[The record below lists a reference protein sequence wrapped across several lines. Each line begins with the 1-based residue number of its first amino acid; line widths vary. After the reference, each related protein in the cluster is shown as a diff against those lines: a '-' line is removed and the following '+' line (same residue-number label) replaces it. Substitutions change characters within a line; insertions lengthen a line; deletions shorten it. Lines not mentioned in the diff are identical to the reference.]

1 MAHARKSEGAAAH
14 ADKPAG
20 DGNVDDHRP
29 HERVA
34 RAYEEPAKKRKLRE
48 ILRLTEEQ
56 KARSGNQATGGHQP
70 SSPCRSS
77 RVPTSGAA
85 AAPMRIAP
93 ERIKEKTPREIPR
106 SLESGFRK
114 TLNVL
119 EIEKAEAMWA
129 RKPTATI
136 VQP

>member
-1 MAHARKSEGAAAH
+1 
-14 ADKPAG
+14 
-20 DGNVDDHRP
+20 
-29 HERVA
+29 
-34 RAYEEPAKKRKLRE
+34 
-48 ILRLTEEQ
+48 
-56 KARSGNQATGGHQP
+56 
-70 SSPCRSS
+70 
-77 RVPTSGAA
+77 
-85 AAPMRIAP
+85 MRISP

-106 SLESGFRK
+106 SLDSGLRN